1 MKSRTNKRTSAFTLI
16 ELLVVIAIIAI
27 LASMLLPALAKAKQK
42 ASRIK
47 CVNNLK
53 QIGLGFALWASDHND
68 SYPWELQQDYEV
80 RFFDPASGQQTRLGA
95 SDAGFLQTGTAWFNQ
110 KPYAWTYFSVLS
122 NELGTP
128 KILNCPA
135 NRLKRNAIASDWSTS
150 TTGFWN
156 TAHPGSSGTDGV
168 DPVLRTEVNAYGKAP
183 GYDGSISYSIFRHE
197 QGRVMQGY
205 NVGQNPAHMVSM
217 DYNIGTSN
225 TKSGQPN
232 VDPLPGG
239 QFKCWQKDDRV
250 FVKAECGYT
259 TGTPNFVIDQ
269 HIFVMG
275 KNPDD
280 QKKYGMHGSQRGNVV
295 LADASVSQVGVN
307 EDFQKLGEAHHQGA
321 YQVKGGGSMGGAG
334 SMDRSIYIFITPY

>member
-1 MKSRTNKRTSAFTLI
+1 MQNITKKRKSAFTLI

-27 LASMLLPALAKAKQK
+27 LASMLLPALAKAKEK
-42 ASRIK
+42 AARIK
-47 CVNNLK
+47 CVSNLK
-53 QIGLGFALWASDHND
+53 QIGLAYAIWASDHND
-68 SYPWELQQDYEV
+68 SYPWELFKDYAILAK
-80 RFFDPASGQQTRLGA
+80 DPHRNQTFQMAENGRGL
-95 SDAGFLQTGTAWFNQ
+95 AGKNPMNDRT
-110 KPYAWTYFSVLS
+110 PRAWTHFSVLS